1 MRVKCNS
8 IKKISFLSKKILFL
22 LAVFFIFSIV
32 SLYAQNGIPID
43 VLQNDPYFRSGST
56 DKALEQAAEEEAKE
70 AEEKAKIEAE
80 ETSTENA
87 EQSNTAKDTANSTT
101 DEESTTTN
109 LTLSEE
115 TKDSLENKENS
126 EAVTIPKTIQITD
139 DIVDAK
145 IDISL
150 GYMAFCTYE
159 IEKNGIASYFD
170 MNNFY
175 NINPYGAAFRIEFMT
190 LPSLLGVNGFG
201 VNATWSPMKKTSE
214 HYTIKT
220 NLITANIFFVHKVRF
235 PHTRLM
241 LEFHIGGGGMM
252 FLYPTFTYETGYEPQ
267 SYNWIYP
274 EAVAGFAFQKY
285 FTRHWGVDFT
295 VDVAYPFLVE
305 VPFPV
310 AQVTLSSGWHF

>member
-1 MRVKCNS
+1 MRVKSNS
-8 IKKISFLSKKILFL
+8 VKKINFL
-22 LAVFFIFSIV
+22 LKKRALLLASVFIFSIV

-56 DKALEQAAEEEAKE
+56 DKALEQAEEDAAKDS
-70 AEEKAKIEAE
+70 EEKAKINAE
-80 ETSTENA
+80 ENSTENA
-87 EQSNTAKDTANSTT
+87 EQSNTADGTENSTT
-101 DEESTTTN
+101 DEENTTTN
-109 LTLSEE
+109 LPLSEE
-115 TKDSLENKENS
+115 TKKSLENKENS
-126 EAVTIPKTIQITD
+126 EAVTIPKTIEITE

-150 GYMAFCTYE
+150 GYMAFYTYE
-159 IEKNGIASYFD
+159 IEPNGIATYFN

-190 LPSLLGVNGFG
+190 WPALFGVNGFG
-201 VNATWSPMKKTSE
+201 LNTTWSPMKKTSE
-214 HYTIKT
+214 YYTMKA

-285 FTRHWGVDFT
+285 FTRHWGIDLT
-295 VDVAYPFLVE
+295 VDVAYPFLIE